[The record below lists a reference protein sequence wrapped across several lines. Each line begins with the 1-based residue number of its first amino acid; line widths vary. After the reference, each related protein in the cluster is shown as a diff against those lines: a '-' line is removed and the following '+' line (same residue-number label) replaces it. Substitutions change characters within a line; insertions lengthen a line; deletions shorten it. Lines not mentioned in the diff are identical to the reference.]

1 MTMTFNAMTMITVIC
16 LSAAAQQPYD
26 LLLKGGHVID
36 PKNNISKVM
45 DVAISAGKI
54 ARVAEKIPPEQAKTV
69 ANVNGLYVTPG
80 LIDIHVHVYTGTP
93 VTGAAARSNA
103 VLADAFS
110 FRSGVTT
117 MADAGT
123 SGARN
128 FTDFRDNVIR
138 KSKTRVLAFLNI
150 SRNGMTGFGNED
162 CEEDLDVPAAVKAA
176 KENPDIIVGFKSAH
190 YAGPGW
196 SSIDAAVSASKQT
209 NLPVMVDFGVITLDR
224 NLDGLLRD
232 KLRKG
237 DIYTHCFSGHR
248 REVLADNKLNPAM
261 ETGRQRGIYFDVG
274 FGAGSFY
281 WWVAVPAYQA
291 KFYPDSISTDLHKV
305 SMNVGMKDMLQTMSK
320 ILSLGSS
327 LEDVIRMSTINPA
340 IEIRHPEL
348 GSLDSGVE
356 ADVAVLRMDQ
366 GQFGL
371 LDSAGARR
379 MGDKML
385 SAEMTIRKGEVV
397 WDLNGRAA
405 PDWQTFRYK
414 RGSYERMEAPKK

>member
-1 MTMTFNAMTMITVIC
+1 MTIFRLLAIVFAG
-16 LSAAAQQPYD
+16 SATLLAQQYD

-45 DVAISAGKI
+45 DVAVASGRI
-54 ARVAEKIPPEQAKTV
+54 ARVAENIPATEAKVVSNV
-69 ANVNGLYVTPG
+69 AGLYVTPG
-80 LIDIHVHVYTGTP
+80 LLDIHAHVYTGTA

-103 VLADAFS
+103 VWPDSFS

-123 SGARN
+123 SGAAN
-128 FTDFRDNVIR
+128 FNDFRENVIR

-150 SRNGMTGFGNED
+150 SKQGMTGFGNED
-162 CEEDLDVPAAVKAA
+162 KEEDLDVAAAVKIA
-176 KENPDIIVGFKSAH
+176 KENPELVVGFKSAH

-196 SSIDAAVSASKQT
+196 SSIDSAVAASKQT

-237 DIYTHCFSGHR
+237 DIYTHMYSGHR
-248 REVLADNKLNPAM
+248 REVIDQKINPAM
-261 ETGRQRGIYFDVG
+261 EAGRKRGIYFDLG

-281 WWVAVPAYQA
+281 WWVAIPAYES

-305 SMNVGMKDMLQTMSK
+305 SMNGGMKDMLQCMAKVLT
-320 ILSLGSS
+320 LGSS

-340 IEIRHPEL
+340 VEIRHPEL
-348 GSLDSGVE
+348 GSLDAGSE
-356 ADVAVLRMDQ
+356 ADIAVLRLDR
-366 GQFGL
+366 GEFGL
-371 LDSAGARR
+371 LDSAGARKTGDR
-379 MGDKML
+379 ML
-385 SAEMTIRKGEVV
+385 AAEMTIRKGEVV

-405 PDWQTFRYK
+405 QDWKSFSYK
-414 RGSYERMEAPKK
+414 RGSYERMEPAKK